1 MRTPGLNSPM
11 VNDIGSNGPIAQ
23 SMALMHQS
31 YRLLCGLLD
40 RLRRYPDRPK
50 RVVDVRASKGRVLRY
65 LRLPKAV
72 DFMSPDTTE
81 YFSQTQRN
89 NLFAQL
95 RANKD

>member
-1 MRTPGLNSPM
+1 MNEEISSDDSIDCDDIQIDPSYHQQPVEEHVATSHPLNKIESKK
-11 VNDIGSNGPIAQ
+11 
-23 SMALMHQS
+23 
-31 YRLLCGLLD
+31 
-40 RLRRYPDRPK
+40 PK

>member
-1 MRTPGLNSPM
+1 M
-11 VNDIGSNGPIAQ
+11 
-23 SMALMHQS
+23 
-31 YRLLCGLLD
+31 LL
-40 RLRRYPDRPK
+40 RWLRRKEYDGTETALRMLQKPYTIDCDDIQIEKPK

-95 RANKD
+95 KANKD